1 MHDKLS
7 KNYDLIIIGDG
18 IVSRFIQSRLHSKNI
33 KILVIDA
40 GNKKKG
46 KRNKSLFNIKN
57 KNHPN
62 HHDINLYHLSGKG
75 GTSLSWGGRLA
86 NYSTF
91 EHQNVKRDY
100 WNEVI
105 GSKGFYREALD
116 FFGISNTSMGI
127 KWRINEDHYFS
138 YRMQQEFFSP
148 IRFHKKQ
155 QFQEIDYLYNST
167 VKRFKNTQDGSYVIL
182 KNGFSFKYKKLIIA
196 CNAIQSTKLI
206 HNSLEF
212 DDIEYPYGFHLKF
225 ILGKLKVNQEII
237 NFFEYFKNENGK
249 WAANKIEFNL
259 NKKNINYNGVFRL
272 VPLNFFDNEHNDGVL
287 SVLHL
292 LKFVLTKEYRNY
304 ITDQNNFNFF
314 QHVKIILRSPF
325 STLLSLI
332 KFTKKR
338 VFESEPIPSYIDLR
352 KSKYVSLEIN
362 MPYLNHEASFFKF
375 SEQDSLNF
383 NPKFHK
389 TREALKDITD
399 EIKEIIKS
407 EFNTELIISK
417 NEIDKIFDQ
426 NLVQGGHVCSLTPY
440 DDRIVNKYFQVN
452 PYKNVFT
459 ISSAILKT
467 PHHAN
472 PTLTIVALA
481 NKLLED
487 IESEW

>member
-1 MHDKLS
+1 M
-7 KNYDLIIIGDG
+7 
-18 IVSRFIQSRLHSKNI
+18 
-33 KILVIDA
+33 
-40 GNKKKG
+40 
-46 KRNKSLFNIKN
+46 
-57 KNHPN
+57 
-62 HHDINLYHLSGKG
+62 
-75 GTSLSWGGRLA
+75 
-86 NYSTF
+86 
-91 EHQNVKRDY
+91 
-100 WNEVI
+100 
-105 GSKGFYREALD
+105 
-116 FFGISNTSMGI
+116 
-127 KWRINEDHYFS
+127 
-138 YRMQQEFFSP
+138 
-148 IRFHKKQ
+148 
-155 QFQEIDYLYNST
+155 
-167 VKRFKNTQDGSYVIL
+167 
-182 KNGFSFKYKKLIIA
+182 
-196 CNAIQSTKLI
+196 
-206 HNSLEF
+206 
-212 DDIEYPYGFHLKF
+212 
-225 ILGKLKVNQEII
+225 
-237 NFFEYFKNENGK
+237 
-249 WAANKIEFNL
+249 
-259 NKKNINYNGVFRL
+259 
-272 VPLNFFDNEHNDGVL
+272 

-467 PHHAN
+467 PHHN